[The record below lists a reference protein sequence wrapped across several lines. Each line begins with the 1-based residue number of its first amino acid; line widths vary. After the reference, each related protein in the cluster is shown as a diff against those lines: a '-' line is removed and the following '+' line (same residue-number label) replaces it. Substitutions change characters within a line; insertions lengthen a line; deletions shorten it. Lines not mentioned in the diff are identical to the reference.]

1 MKAALVVKTLLLSS
15 CLMAAA
21 AALFGALHD
30 QVSYSLSDEYF
41 TRFKFLQFQLDWW
54 RQSPRLAAAC
64 VGALASVWVGA
75 LAGVWLAGMCL
86 WRRVAIRRLMDAAL
100 LLLMTTLVGAVA
112 GYAVGRYWLVD
123 EDLQRWQHLIW
134 PGVEQ
139 PLLFLLVGFLHT
151 GSYCG
156 ALLGLLLATVLVIR
170 RQALQSIRPPGHTRP
185 CRESASGGWR

>member
-1 MKAALVVKTLLLSS
+1 VALKAAPVVKTLLLSS

-64 VGALASVWVGA
+64 VGALASFWVGA
-75 LAGVWLAGMCL
+75 LAGVWLAAVCL
-86 WRRVAIRRLMDAAL
+86 WRRVAIRRLMDCAL
-100 LLLMTTLVGAVA
+100 LLSVATLAGACVGY
-112 GYAVGRYWLVD
+112 GLGRYWLI
-123 EDLQRWQHLIW
+123 EEGFQRWQHLIW
-134 PGVEQ
+134 PGVER
-139 PLLFLLVGFLHT
+139 PLAFLLVGFLHA

-156 ALLGLLLATVLVIR
+156 ALLGLLLATVFVV
-170 RQALQSIRPPGHTRP
+170 RQQPA
-185 CRESASGGWR
+185 